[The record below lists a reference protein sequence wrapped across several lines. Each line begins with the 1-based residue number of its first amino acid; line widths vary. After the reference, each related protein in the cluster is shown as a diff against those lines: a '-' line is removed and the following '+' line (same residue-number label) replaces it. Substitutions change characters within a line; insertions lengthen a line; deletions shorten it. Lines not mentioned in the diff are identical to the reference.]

1 MVVTIIMDNELQT
14 ERGLQCGTY
23 WNKVMRIRVPFS
35 LRALRK
41 VEDAK
46 VGTH

>member
-1 MVVTIIMDNELQT
+1 MDDELQT

-23 WNKVMRIRVPFS
+23 WNKVMRIRVLLSP
-35 LRALRK
+35 RALRK
-41 VEDAK
+41 VEEAK